1 MADKYIKKGNYMSK
15 KFIIVQD
22 KPTAQKLIANG
33 FELVVRVNNTY
44 TFMNQIPQHFN
55 FDEVDK
61 SKVAYTDILCL

>member
-1 MADKYIKKGNYMSK
+1 MNK

-22 KPTAQKLIANG
+22 EATANKLVASG
-33 FELVVRVNNTY
+33 FQIVSKVNNTY

-61 SKVAYTDILCL
+61 SKLAYTNILSL